1 MNMYREYLMENLKGR
16 DDVQDKKVNRRIIL
30 KHIFKEQV
38 MTM

>member
-16 DDVQDKKVNRRIIL
+16 DDVQDKEVNRRMRL
-30 KHIFKEQV
+30 KYIFKEQV